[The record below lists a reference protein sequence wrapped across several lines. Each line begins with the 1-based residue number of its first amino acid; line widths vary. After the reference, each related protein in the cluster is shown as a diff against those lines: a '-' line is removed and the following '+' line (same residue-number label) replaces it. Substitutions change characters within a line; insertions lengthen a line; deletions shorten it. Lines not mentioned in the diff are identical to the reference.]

1 MTTKFARD
9 IMVPLDE
16 YPHIPHWY
24 TLKQAVAELEKS
36 EIKTD
41 SGKSLARAL
50 LVFDE
55 SYQLLGILRRR
66 DILKGLEPKFLQS
79 MSIHDRKQ
87 DFDIESDPNL
97 IDLST
102 GKMADFLK
110 ELAGHTVDT
119 VMQPITA
126 TVAYDDHLAKLIYKM
141 VSKDM
146 SLLPVI
152 KDDIIVGVVRSVD
165 VFNEVANIIR

>member
-1 MTTKFARD
+1 MTAKFARD
-9 IMVPLDE
+9 IMVPLDD
-16 YPHIPHWY
+16 YPHIPHWH

-36 EIKTD
+36 EIKTE
-41 SGKSLARAL
+41 GTPSLARAL

-55 SYQLLGILRRR
+55 SYQLVGILQRR
-66 DILKGLEPKFLQS
+66 DILRGLEPKFLQS

-97 IDLST
+97 VDLST
-102 GKMADFLK
+102 GKMADFLR
-110 ELAGHTVDT
+110 ELATHTVAS

-126 TVAYDDHLAKLIYKM
+126 TVAFDDHLAKLIYKM
-141 VSKDM
+141 VSEDM

-152 KDDIIVGVVRSVD
+152 KDNSIVGVVRSVD